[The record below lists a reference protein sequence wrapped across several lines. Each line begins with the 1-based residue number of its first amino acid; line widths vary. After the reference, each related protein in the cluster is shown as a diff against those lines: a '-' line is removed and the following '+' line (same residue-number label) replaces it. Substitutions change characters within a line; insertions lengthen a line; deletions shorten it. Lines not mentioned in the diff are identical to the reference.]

1 MRRNNNFL
9 TNIWRN
15 NWRFSF
21 WRCKRTLLKIPLFSV
36 VHFSIMSSLKFKSLI
51 YSKICMC
58 CSTSFQKC
66 TLWHFHKKLSHSAS
80 LQNVSKYTNGYFKLW
95 HWSTMYKQ
103 MSRLIYNIRFF
114 FTRYFC
120 PSLENSFFVS
130 FIPYFCLLGFWYFGH
145 FSCVILFSFFQ
156 SCPSCKAKCNRI
168 YILFSYFRNF
178 VTKSDQKPKMGWN
191 SLYLT

>member
-1 MRRNNNFL
+1 MHWCFQISKIVSQKIHLSILIHILSWKHLFEIYFRLLRRNNNLL

-66 TLWHFHKKLSHSAS
+66 TLWHFHEK
-80 LQNVSKYTNGYFKLW
+80 
-95 HWSTMYKQ
+95 
-103 MSRLIYNIRFF
+103 
-114 FTRYFC
+114 
-120 PSLENSFFVS
+120 FVS
-130 FIPYFCLLGFWYFGH
+130 FSKSPK
-145 FSCVILFSFFQ
+145 CVKVYKWLFQ
-156 SCPSCKAKCNRI
+156 T
-168 YILFSYFRNF
+168 
-178 VTKSDQKPKMGWN
+178 VTLVN
-191 SLYLT
+191 YV